1 MRWTDLSHPIF
12 PSSRNAT
19 RVRSLRSLVKSEF
32 WLVHFILNTTLR
44 FQIEDPA
51 RQLIFGFP
59 RRAQAA
65 VDEYQMGQVSLA
77 RWVGASREDRRIS
90 DVLRALR
97 HLEAFLG
104 FFTRRSCWVK
114 LWQRMS
120 NPTSAGCSR
129 GAMVPGG
136 AGCHPDPGRRQ
147 GRVRSSGRRQPS

>member
-1 MRWTDLSHPIF
+1 MSNYALDRFVAPHLSELTECNAREI
-12 PSSRNAT
+12 SSI
-19 RVRSLRSLVKSEF
+19 VGQSEF

-129 GAMVPGG
+129 GAMVP
-136 AGCHPDPGRRQ
+136 RR
-147 GRVRSSGRRQPS
+147 SGLSP